1 MRDRIRQSLARAR
14 RRAIMGSLIAAILAP
29 VARADSP
36 PAAPETPAAGGA
48 PLPPLP
54 LGIGQGLR
62 QNPFCEPERELAR
75 GRELAQG
82 PVRFGELRLV
92 SGTPGENPA
101 IRIGNLRPVTDG
113 IGLRPIGAVDEEEV
127 ARLGPYAPP
136 VSQDPAGGNVQDNP
150 HASEERLP
158 GPAPR
163 TEVRHVIS
171 DDTWVASDETLRR
184 LEAQRQRD
192 AAARRASKMD
202 QPTSRSGQPVRFA
215 LSDRTTPSSIA
226 SAVEPAAELPAES
239 MVELAPM
246 PIPLSIRPRLIRV
259 DSDSPIVASPPSMAS
274 ASPAGTSAS
283 PAGTS
288 GGPDSLATAPK
299 AAESLALG
307 PPVNVTDDA
316 DDADHDDNI
325 HEGAA
330 PPIAGPVPVPVPDHL
345 DLRAREESRH
355 TPAAKAPEDTPPATA
370 KIVRPAARV
379 SGVVRTADAA
389 PSLSIASFSPPRLTG
404 PPQPASP
411 PQLASPAKLTGPPQR
426 SSSHPPSTP
435 PRPSDTTDL
444 APQVVASVRP
454 AEPDSSRHAAAA
466 TNSGTRPT
474 GGVSIVRTPVAV
486 AAAPVR
492 FEHDPENQDGAGLP
506 PVIASQGL
514 VVGSDPEPD
523 QPSVAVTAKAMRDSP
538 EPAAFGETLSSG
550 SASSGSGSASSGLA
564 SSGSASSGSGPGP
577 VATHSLVMRVSE
589 VRTLTVDAAIGRFQV
604 ADTSVC
610 QVLQAGDRRLK
621 LIATG
626 TGVARLR
633 VWLDEAGDTG
643 PRPLAFDVTV
653 EGHRDRAGIKVEE
666 MADRLQDSVRQV
678 FPDADV
684 RIRPRQD
691 RLVVSGVCDDRDT
704 ATAVLRL
711 IRRSCLVPVMDE
723 LRVR

>member
-1 MRDRIRQSLARAR
+1 
-14 RRAIMGSLIAAILAP
+14 MGSLIAATLAP
-29 VARADSP
+29 VAHAESP
-36 PAAPETPAAGGA
+36 SAVGRT

-54 LGIGQGLR
+54 LGVGQGLR
-62 QNPFCEPERELAR
+62 ENPFCEPEREPDR
-75 GRELAQG
+75 GREFAPG

-92 SGTPGENPA
+92 SGIPGENPA
-101 IRIGNLRPVTDG
+101 IRIGKLRPVTDG
-113 IGLRPIGAVDEEEV
+113 IGLRPIGVVDEEEA
-127 ARLGPYAPP
+127 ARLEAYAPP
-136 VSQDPAGGNVQDNP
+136 VSQDRAGGNVQDNP

-158 GPAPR
+158 GPPPR

-171 DDTWVASDETLRR
+171 DDSWVASDETLRR
-184 LEAQRQRD
+184 LEAQRQRE
-192 AAARRASKMD
+192 AAPKLDVNSD
-202 QPTSRSGQPVRFA
+202 QPMARSGQSVRFA

-226 SAVEPAAELPAES
+226 SAVEPAAELPAELPAES
-239 MVELAPM
+239 LVELAPM
-246 PIPLSIRPRLIRV
+246 AIPLTIRPRLIRV
-259 DSDSPIVASPPSMAS
+259 DSDSPDVTSPPSGTSIPPSEAS
-274 ASPAGTSAS
+274 AGPIDAGS
-283 PAGTS
+283 
-288 GGPDSLATAPK
+288 DSLATAPK

-307 PPVNVTDDA
+307 PPVNLAGEVGEVGEV
-316 DDADHDDNI
+316 DHDVTI
-325 HEGAA
+325 SEGAA
-330 PPIAGPVPVPVPDHL
+330 PPIAGPVPIPDHL
-345 DLRAREESRH
+345 DPGTREESSD
-355 TPAAKAPEDTPPATA
+355 TSAAKAPEDRPSATA

-379 SGVVRTADAA
+379 SGVDRTAEAA
-389 PSLSIASFSPPRLTG
+389 PSPSLATFG
-404 PPQPASP
+404 PPQ
-411 PQLASPAKLTGPPQR
+411 L
-426 SSSHPPSTP
+426 
-435 PRPSDTTDL
+435 
-444 APQVVASVRP
+444 
-454 AEPDSSRHAAAA
+454 
-466 TNSGTRPT
+466 SGPT

-492 FEHDPENQDGAGLP
+492 FEHDPENQDGAGRP
-506 PVIASQGL
+506 PVIASRGL
-514 VVGSDPEPD
+514 VVGLDPEPD
-523 QPSVAVTAKAMRDSP
+523 QPSVAVTAKAMGDSP

-550 SASSGSGSASSGLA
+550 SRSASLGSASL
-564 SSGSASSGSGPGP
+564 GSGPGP

-626 TGVARLR
+626 TGVTKLW

-643 PRPLAFDVTV
+643 PRPLAFEVTV
-653 EGHRDRAGIKVEE
+653 EGHRDRAGTKVEE